1 MILIIFIA
9 VFKKYMKSYVIDR
22 VWKFQRVTLT
32 FQKTKK
38 VTSDAAITNAA
49 Q

>member
-22 VWKFQRVTLT
+22 VWKPKSNLT

-38 VTSDAAITNAA
+38 MTSDAAITNAA